1 MPLPRFDRLAPEVR
15 AAILAVARSHFA
27 RDGRDGAS
35 FNRIIADAGI
45 SKTSAYHYFD
55 GKDDLFAAVA
65 ADTEARVVAVLGAWQ
80 PVDAADELWDQ
91 LATGTGRLMEH
102 LREHPDDRAVLAA
115 AAPGTGQDDPWIAA
129 MVADGVRIGLIDA
142 GPGLELITAATAAV
156 IGVAD
161 ARELRRVEP
170 GELRRVDAGELRQTG
185 IREPVRTGGREVR
198 QDGGREPVRAGGR
211 EERQDGGQAALRM
224 LLERL
229 WAVPR

>member
-1 MPLPRFDRLAPEVR
+1 LGVPLPRFERLAPGNR

-65 ADTEARVVAVLGAWQ
+65 ADTAARVTAVLGPWQ
-80 PVDAADELWDQ
+80 PVRTGDELWAR
-91 LATGTGRLMEH
+91 LADGSGRLLAY

-115 AAPGTGQDDPWIAA
+115 AAPGAGPGGPGLAAPGAGPGGPALAAPGAGPGGPGFGAPGAGQGDGWIAA
-129 MVADGVRIGLIDA
+129 LVADGVRIGLIDA
-142 GPGLELITAATAAV
+142 GPGIELITAATAAV

-161 ARELRRVEP
+161 ARALHRP
-170 GELRRVDAGELRQTG
+170 D
-185 IREPVRTGGREVR
+185 EPV
-198 QDGGREPVRAGGR
+198 PLRA
-211 EERQDGGQAALRM
+211 

-229 WAVPR
+229 WAVPEQRS

>member
-1 MPLPRFDRLAPEVR
+1 VPLPRFDRLSSEAR

-65 ADTEARVVAVLGAWQ
+65 ADTAARVLAVLGPWQ
-80 PVDAADELWDQ
+80 PVGGAGELWER
-91 LATGTGRLMEH
+91 LADGTRRLLDH
-102 LREHPDDRAVLAA
+102 LRECPDDRAVLAV
-115 AAPGTGQDDPWIAA
+115 AAPAAGQDDPWIAA

-142 GPGLELITAATAAV
+142 GPGIELLTAATAAV

-161 ARELRRVEP
+161 SRVLL
-170 GELRRVDAGELRQTG
+170 GAGDAG
-185 IREPVRTGGREVR
+185 
-198 QDGGREPVRAGGR
+198 
-211 EERQDGGQAALRM
+211 ALRT

>member
-1 MPLPRFDRLAPEVR
+1 MPLPRFDRLAPEAR
-15 AAILAVARSHFA
+15 AAILAVARAHFA

-35 FNRIIADAGI
+35 LNRIIADAGI

-65 ADTEARVVAVLGAWQ
+65 ADTTARVVAALGPWT
-80 PVDAADELWDQ
+80 PVRTADELWKQ
-91 LATGTGRLMEH
+91 LSAGSARLSGH

-115 AAPGTGQDDPWIAA
+115 GPPAPGPSAPGPSGPGPSAPGPSAPGPSAPGPSAPGQDGGWIAA

-142 GPGLELITAATAAV
+142 GPGVELITAATAAV

-161 ARELRRVEP
+161 ARALERPDEEIPLR
-170 GELRRVDAGELRQTG
+170 A
-185 IREPVRTGGREVR
+185 
-198 QDGGREPVRAGGR
+198 
-211 EERQDGGQAALRM
+211 

-229 WAVPR
+229 WSAR

>member
-1 MPLPRFDRLAPEVR
+1 MPLPRFDRLSPESR

-65 ADTEARVVAVLGAWQ
+65 ADTAGRVLAVLGPWE
-80 PVDAADELWDQ
+80 PVDGAGELWER
-91 LATGTGRLMEH
+91 LADGSRRLLGH

-115 AAPGTGQDDPWIAA
+115 DAPDAGQGDPWIAA

-142 GPGLELITAATAAV
+142 GPGIELLTAATAAV

-161 ARELRRVEP
+161 ARALQGTGDG
-170 GELRRVDAGELRQTG
+170 GELRT
-185 IREPVRTGGREVR
+185 
-198 QDGGREPVRAGGR
+198 
-211 EERQDGGQAALRM
+211 

-229 WAVPR
+229 WAVSR